1 MASEMTF
8 TSSSQKRAFTQ
19 DFFSRIARRYELVN
33 VLISLGQVGSWRQYA
48 AEQTRVPPDGRVLD
62 VAAGDGRLSDVLSR
76 QWPSADVIGLDFAS
90 EMIRLAQDRTND
102 EGMQF
107 MEGDALC
114 LPFPDGHFDAA
125 ISAFMMRNV
134 VDVGIALREQARVV
148 RAGGRVVCLEMTWP
162 RSPIFRPLFRIYF
175 FGLVPLVGWF
185 VTGQREPYRYLPR
198 SVRAFLSPPRL
209 AEEMRQ
215 AGLREVRYRVMAMGT
230 VAVHTGVKGRDGC
243 RPAQPKFDGGD

>member
-1 MASEMTF
+1 MASETF
-8 TSSSQKRAFTQ
+8 TSASQKRAFTQ

-48 AEQTRVPPDGRVLD
+48 AERTCVPPGGRVLD
-62 VAAGDGRLSDVLSR
+62 VAAGDGRLSEVLSG
-76 QWPSADVIGLDFAS
+76 QWPDAEDVIGLDFAS
-90 EMIRLAQDRTND
+90 EMIRLAHTRTKD
-102 EGMQF
+102 ERMQF

-114 LPFPDGHFDAA
+114 LPFPDDHFDAA

-162 RSPIFRPLFRIYF
+162 RNPLFRPLFRIYF

-185 VTGQREPYRYLPR
+185 VTGQREPYRYLPH
-198 SVRAFLSPPRL
+198 SVRNFLSPPEL
-209 AEEMRQ
+209 AEEMRR

-230 VAVHTGVKGRDGC
+230 VAVHTGVKPRGID
-243 RPAQPKFDGGD
+243 